1 MFVERSCA
9 CDLRNLDRVFVYIH
23 AAMEL
28 DMDVPCDSETSM
40 ELLYVEGIVSNPQR
54 NSVQLLNEMGTPYVI
69 VEK

>member
-1 MFVERSCA
+1 
-9 CDLRNLDRVFVYIH
+9 
-23 AAMEL
+23 MEL